1 MKKIVGLI
9 LLVFLSFGVHA
20 SHIMG
25 GEITWECIKDPLD
38 PDVGKYI
45 FTMKLYRDCDG
56 ISLPT
61 TNQTLN
67 VWNHPTVTTISLQ
80 FISNTDISPDCD
92 VTNSGNPA
100 LDCFTNPI
108 GAVEEYIYQSLP
120 IALIGAPPIS
130 NPPTPT
136 THGWHFT
143 WDSCCRNGA
152 IVNLTT
158 PNSDG
163 FTMRASMFAYV
174 DPLGNS
180 TPTDPCFDSSP
191 IFNES
196 PKTIICTGYPF
207 SYTHNA
213 SDQEMDS
220 LVYSWDEPLDD
231 FFGAYNPP
239 VTPGLLTY
247 TPPYTA
253 NNPLPGN
260 PTLDPQNGQISYTS
274 NLSGNFVTVVRV
286 DAYKCDQLVA
296 QIYREI
302 QAVLIA
308 CPPLA
313 GGNAN
318 FPPNIPA
325 PFPAPTPYY
334 TTVAAGTLVSFN
346 ISASDADLYAAGVP
360 QDVSLEITGGQ
371 MAGDFITTTDCVSP
385 PCATFTDNLGNP
397 PPFSSPSIVNGIFE
411 WQTAC
416 THISSDAGCGNV
428 SNIYNFAIKAYDD
441 FCPAN
446 AITFATITI
455 EVTQAASL
463 PAPDL
468 KCVFVNGNGD
478 VTLDWNHTV
487 GANNS
492 TLYHLYASDNIGGP
506 YVNVAD
512 VSYPTDN
519 YTIDSSLVPPGA
531 QYFFMTNES
540 TCASESLPSD
550 TITPIAFEISSNNVS
565 CWDDADGSISVE
577 VLTNMLNPFSYYING
592 VINPNPPPYDT
603 LFSALQAGTY
613 NITVSDNGYCQITQP
628 IHITAPGFPLQLIIS
643 DTVNT
648 CFGQG
653 TANASVDGAG
663 GTPPYSYEWFNF
675 GDTIA
680 FSTQNTVDSLST
692 GSYFVEI
699 MDVNGCDTF
708 TTVQVIS
715 SQLPLTASPQ
725 IYGVSCQG
733 DSTGMIIADGGGSSP
748 PYKYYWKDSSG
759 DTIRYTGY
767 MIGRDTLRDLPA
779 GSYRLHIYDSQ
790 DCFEDYILTVGE
802 PATSL
807 TIDSLLTVSDIA
819 CHGDS
824 VGSARMFVSGGMPN
838 YSYVWESGET
848 GLVATSLKA
857 GYNTVSVT
865 DDWGCT
871 VEDSIQINENPLIE
885 STVSVVQNVS
895 CYGNSDGIASVTSSG
910 GIPSYIYFWSNGH
923 TGFSMPDTA
932 YNLLFGSYY
941 VTTRDALG
949 CEVIDSIDISQPEP
963 LSMEASEIEWISCYG
978 ANDGLANA
986 YAWGGTA
993 PYTFTWL
1000 PNGQQG
1006 DTVNTLTPGIHTV
1019 TVTDAKGCTASDT
1032 VFINEPFE
1040 LFVDI
1045 DDAQTVLAYCVGV
1058 NTASLTAIASGG
1070 TPGYSYQWDDNSVA
1084 PQTTSVAT
1092 DLFAGVYTI
1101 TVTDSRGCT
1110 VTDSRDIDTV
1120 TNTMNAH
1127 ITALNQYNGG
1137 HHVSCYGANDGK
1149 VYVSAS
1155 GAHEPYS
1162 YQWFGPSGFS
1172 GSNDTINQLAAGI
1185 YSVNVSDTNNCMV
1198 NTSIHV
1204 TEPLNL
1210 LYSVHS
1216 STAETCLGSCDGT
1229 VSLQLSGGTAPYV
1242 GIFTNNVTGHIGSSS
1257 MPNDSLITNV
1267 CSGSH
1272 SITLTDANG
1281 CSSAIIN
1288 GGNNQV
1294 VVPFALSTTAS
1305 IDFSSVVNVLC
1316 NSSATGSVSALNPIT
1331 NNTNYSYS
1339 WENVNNPGVT
1349 VSSTTAASNLIA
1361 GTYVL
1366 LAHYS
1371 DSNNLNLIYPGCT
1384 SSDTVTISELPAVE
1398 ISSNG
1403 IVAADCFGAST
1414 GSINAAVSGGTPP
1427 YTFSWLPS
1435 GGSSNL
1441 ASNLSAGTYTLNV
1454 LDANQCSDVDTFMV
1468 SQPDVLN
1475 VSITE
1480 NNYLLSVSSLTGG
1493 VPPYSYS
1500 WRESSTPNVSIQG
1513 GTSFLV
1519 TEGGNYYVI
1528 ITDANG
1534 CTQTSNSVL
1543 FNETS
1548 IGEAAISEIKIYPN
1562 PFRDEATIDLGTSV
1576 SDVVVRVMDIY
1587 GKVIEIIETKNR
1599 DKVLIKSRNK
1609 AKGTYFVE
1617 IEIDEDQIFYKK
1629 LIMD

>member
-1 MKKIVGLI
+1 MKRILLYFFLLFVLKNSYGQIILTNDTTVCGMQNLDLYAISASVDSLVTDDTYTQTINLGFDFDFYGLTYNKMLISSNGYVTFDTTSAGGYSPWAINAAIPNPGTPPENSIMVTWQDTDPGVAGAIYFGSYGAAPNRVYVVTWCGLAMFSCNSLIYTSQLRMYEGSNKIEMYLQDKPLCATWNAGAAVQGLVDATSTNFDIVNDPVQFLDRNFPLNWTATNEGWEFVPNGVNSYNISPIPFVSVAAGSTTWTDGFGNIVGYGDSITVMPLSTTTYYATMTSQCSGTIVDSITITVGSGIQSNLI
-9 LLVFLSFGVHA
+9 IENTSCSGDDGKVTVVPDLVTSQPPWNINLLDLNGNILQSQQNVFT
-20 SHIMG
+20 SHIFSG
-25 GEITWECIKDPLD
+25 LYPGTYIAQIIEPVSGCSGTKSFIINQDSIALQIASVPTNVSCYNGNDGEI
-38 PDVGKYI
+38 
-45 FTMKLYRDCDG
+45 
-56 ISLPT
+56 
-61 TNQTLN
+61 
-67 VWNHPTVTTISLQ
+67 
-80 FISNTDISPDCD
+80 
-92 VTNSGNPA
+92 
-100 LDCFTNPI
+100 
-108 GAVEEYIYQSLP
+108 AVQVIN
-120 IALIGAPPIS
+120 GAPPFTFYLNNQINT
-130 NPPTPT
+130 NPYPY
-136 THGWHFT
+136 
-143 WDSCCRNGA
+143 DS
-152 IVNLTT
+152 V
-158 PNSDG
+158 
-163 FTMRASMFAYV
+163 F
-174 DPLGNS
+174 
-180 TPTDPCFDSSP
+180 
-191 IFNES
+191 
-196 PKTIICTGYPF
+196 
-207 SYTHNA
+207 
-213 SDQEMDS
+213 
-220 LVYSWDEPLDD
+220 
-231 FFGAYNPP
+231 
-239 VTPGLLTY
+239 
-247 TPPYTA
+247 
-253 NNPLPGN
+253 
-260 PTLDPQNGQISYTS
+260 S
-274 NLSGNFVTVVRV
+274 NLSSGSYIITVTDDNNCSIR
-286 DAYKCDQLVA
+286 DTISIDSPTYPLRAIA
-296 QIYREI
+296 Q
-302 QAVLIA
+302 
-308 CPPLA
+308 
-313 GGNAN
+313 
-318 FPPNIPA
+318 
-325 PFPAPTPYY
+325 
-334 TTVAAGTLVSFN
+334 SK
-346 ISASDADLYAAGVP
+346 VP
-360 QDVSLEITGGQ
+360 VCSG
-371 MAGDFITTTDCVSP
+371 TTT
-385 PCATFTDNLGNP
+385 
-397 PPFSSPSIVNGIFE
+397 
-411 WQTAC
+411 
-416 THISSDAGCGNV
+416 
-428 SNIYNFAIKAYDD
+428 
-441 FCPAN
+441 
-446 AITFATITI
+446 
-455 EVTQAASL
+455 
-463 PAPDL
+463 
-468 KCVFVNGNGD
+468 
-478 VTLDWNHTV
+478 
-487 GANNS
+487 
-492 TLYHLYASDNIGGP
+492 GP
-506 YVNVAD
+506 
-512 VSYPTDN
+512 
-519 YTIDSSLVPPGA
+519 I
-531 QYFFMTNES
+531 
-540 TCASESLPSD
+540 
-550 TITPIAFEISSNNVS
+550 IA
-565 CWDDADGSISVE
+565 
-577 VLTNMLNPFSYYING
+577 L
-592 VINPNPPPYDT
+592 
-603 LFSALQAGTY
+603 
-613 NITVSDNGYCQITQP
+613 
-628 IHITAPGFPLQLIIS
+628 
-643 DTVNT
+643 
-648 CFGQG
+648 
-653 TANASVDGAG
+653 GAG
-663 GTPPYSYEWFNF
+663 GTPPYSYQWFDYNLNSLSN
-675 GDTIA
+675 D
-680 FSTQNTVDSLST
+680 DSLFNVST

-733 DSTGMIIADGGGSSP
+733 DSTGMIIADGGGSFP

-759 DTIRYTGY
+759 DTIRYTGH

-819 CHGDS
+819 CYGDS

-895 CYGNSDGIASVTSSG
+895 CYGSSDGIASVTSSG

-923 TGFSMPDTA
+923 TGFSVPDTA

-1045 DDAQTVLAYCVGV
+1045 DDTQTILAYCVGV

-1137 HHVSCYGANDGK
+1137 YYVSCYGANDGK
-1149 VYVSAS
+1149 VYVLAS

-1294 VVPFALSTTAS
+1294 IVPFALSTAAS
-1305 IDFSSVVNVLC
+1305 VDFSSVVNVLC
-1316 NSSATGSVSALNPIT
+1316 NSSATGSASALNPIT
-1331 NNTNYSYS
+1331 NNANYSYS

-1349 VSSTTAASNLIA
+1349 VSSTTTASNLIA

-1384 SSDTVTISELPAVE
+1384 SSDTVTISELSAVE

-1435 GGSSNL
+1435 GGSLNV

-1562 PFRDEATIDLGTSV
+1562 PFRDEATIDLGKSV

-1599 DKVLIKSRNK
+1599 DKILIKSRNK